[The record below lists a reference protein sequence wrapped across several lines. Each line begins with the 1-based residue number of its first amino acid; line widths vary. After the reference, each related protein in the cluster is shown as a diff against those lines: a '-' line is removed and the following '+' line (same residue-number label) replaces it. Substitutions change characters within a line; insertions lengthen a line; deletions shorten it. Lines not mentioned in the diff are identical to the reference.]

1 VNFLDYDY
9 NIESDE
15 HNSYQIRRHILELED
30 SLQILKKIDDF
41 PDLFF
46 EGSHEHLWEW
56 DLATGKC
63 SFSSAYASMLGYD
76 LNELP
81 PTYDS
86 WVKLMHPD
94 DKEIFLKEII
104 QPFETDDA
112 RFEVEFRL
120 RAFDGVWIWIHS
132 QGVVLKTDERG
143 RPVHVVAIHKDV
155 SNYKDTQ
162 EALFKS
168 ERLFKSLVENS
179 LDIMTI
185 LDVNGNVI
193 YSSPSTERILGY
205 KLEKLS
211 KTPIFNLIHPQDIA
225 KMATEFKE
233 ITKIS
238 GSVRCCEVRVLHEDG
253 SWHKIEAIAQNL
265 LDDPDIQGVVVNSRD
280 ITLRNGRPKD
290 SN

>member
-1 VNFLDYDY
+1 LDYEY
-9 NIESDE
+9 YIESKE
-15 HNSYQIRRHILELED
+15 NNSYQIRRHILELED
-30 SLQILKKIDDF
+30 TLQILKKIDDF

-81 PTYDS
+81 LTYDT
-86 WVKLMHPD
+86 WAKLMHPD
-94 DKEIFLKEII
+94 DKKTFLKEII
-104 QPFETDDA
+104 KPFESDDM

-132 QGVVLKTDERG
+132 QGVVLNTDEQG

-155 SNYKDTQ
+155 SKYKDTQ

-193 YSSPSTERILGY
+193 YTSPSTERILGY
-205 KLEKLS
+205 KLEELS
-211 KTPIFNLIHPQDIA
+211 NIPIFNLIHPQDIA
-225 KMATEFKE
+225 KMVAEFKE

-238 GSVRCCEVRVLHEDG
+238 GSVRCCDVRVLHEDG
-253 SWHKIEAIAQNL
+253 SWHKMEAIAQNL
-265 LDDPDIQGVVVNSRD
+265 LDDQDVKGVVVNSRD
-280 ITLRNGRPKD
+280 STLRNRSTK
-290 SN
+290 NAN